1 MKVNVGGTDRMIRA
15 VIGLALIGMTLQG
28 YIGVWGWVGVILL
41 ATAVFSFCPAYR
53 LFGIKTC
60 NTD

>member
-28 YIGVWGWVGVILL
+28 YIGVWGWVGVVLL